1 MSKVSIS
8 TFLILGVYLLFVSI
22 ISVQIT
28 NAQEEVRKMNPHQK
42 EALQLFSKSPLE
54 QQQLELTNDEAAL
67 KTLILQKLQIMQQ
80 EKKQQQ
86 QQQQETN
93 ENDIQI
99 VNPSNAKEVK
109 AQSLQQQQQQQEN
122 EEQNIK
128 ALELFFNTDTQQQQ

>member
-28 NAQEEVRKMNPHQK
+28 NAQEEVQKMNPHQK

-67 KTLILQKLQIMQQ
+67 KTLIQPKFQQ
-80 EKKQQQ
+80 NQQQ
-86 QQQQETN
+86 QQIN
-93 ENDIQI
+93 ENDRQI
-99 VNPSNAKEVK
+99 LNPSNAKEII
-109 AQSLQQQQQQQEN
+109 AQSQQQQQEKI
-122 EEQNIK
+122 EK
-128 ALELFFNTDTQQQQ
+128 TSPPPKPSP

>member
-67 KTLILQKLQIMQQ
+67 KTLIQPKFQHN
-80 EKKQQQ
+80 
-86 QQQQETN
+86 QQQQEIN
-93 ENDIQI
+93 ENDRQI
-99 VNPSNAKEVK
+99 VNPSNAKEII
-109 AQSLQQQQQQQEN
+109 AQSQQQHQQQSGRY
-122 EEQNIK
+122 
-128 ALELFFNTDTQQQQ
+128 LTRLS